1 MYVLQISRVD
11 LLKFL
16 PKGGVVA
23 EIGVAEGD
31 FSKKILN
38 ATSPQM
44 LHLIDPWEF
53 QDREDYQKDANNV
66 PQDIADSRYHD
77 VCAKFERYV
86 KFDVVKVHR
95 AFSPAAAEAF
105 PDNHFDWI
113 FIDGLH
119 TRDGVLSDLR
129 GWAPKMKENGLILGH
144 DFANH
149 PGAQSMGFGV
159 VEAVQEFLLESD
171 YVMNFLTYETFP
183 TYVLSRK
190 SAQAGLTPFIAT
202 ILRNVYAPIAIERPE
217 NMVYKQVTISFPD
230 GNHKLL
236 YHFG

>member
-11 LLKFL
+11 FLQFL

-23 EIGVAEGD
+23 EIGVAEGG
-31 FSKKILN
+31 FSKKILSI
-38 ATSPQM
+38 TSPQT

-66 PQDIADSRYHD
+66 SQDIADSRYRD
-77 VCAKFERYV
+77 VCSMFDRYI

-95 AFSPAAAEAF
+95 AYSPAAADAF

-119 TRDGVLSDLR
+119 TRDGVLADLR

-149 PGAQSMGFGV
+149 TGAQSMGFGV
-159 VEAVQEFLLESD
+159 VEAVQEFLRETD
-171 YVMNFLTYETFP
+171 YVMNFLTYEGFP

-190 SAQAGLTPFIAT
+190 SAQEHLAPLFTT
-202 ILRNVYAPIAIERPE
+202 VLRNAPVAMCVEHPE
-217 NMVYKQVTISFPD
+217 TMIYQQVVAVFSD
-230 GNHKLL
+230 GHQKLF

>member
-11 LLKFL
+11 LLQLL

-23 EIGVAEGD
+23 EIGVAEGG
-31 FSKKILN
+31 FSKKILSV
-38 ATSPQM
+38 TSPQT

-53 QDREDYQKDANNV
+53 QDRDDYQNDANNV

-77 VCAKFERYV
+77 VCATFDRYV

-119 TRDGVLSDLR
+119 TRDGVLADLR

-149 PGAQSMGFGV
+149 QGAQSMSFGV
-159 VEAVQEFLLESD
+159 VEAVQEFLRESD
-171 YVMNFLTYETFP
+171 YMMNFLTYEVFP

-190 SAQAGLTPFIAT
+190 SAQAGLTPFIT
-202 ILRNVYAPIAIERPE
+202 TVLRHAPAPIVIENPE
-217 NMVYKQVTISFPD
+217 TMVYKQVMANFSD
-230 GNHKLL
+230 GHCKLF